1 MAHRN
6 RFDYNTRLLISQGTL
21 SIPPRSRRISAIVF
35 ISIVALYLSTLTAN
49 YYWDGI
55 TFALQIER
63 VAIEGRTVSLLF
75 HQNHLLYNALGY
87 LLYRVAHAIGFGMR
101 VLPLLQIA
109 NALIGAAA
117 VTVFFQLAQRATAN
131 RYAAIVCSV
140 ALAVS
145 AAWWKISTD
154 VDAYILTILFIL
166 VCANNLLS
174 ARPRWV
180 VAGLALAGAMLMHEL
195 AALFYPAALVAIF
208 TSRAIERK
216 ARFAAWMSALAGTV
230 TIITYYLCALLTQAI
245 THPLELVKW
254 AVSNP
259 TGKSLGAAPLDGIRL
274 LPKVNSDAIVGHD
287 FALFRRQGGWLEFTI
302 ALAALAAGLIFVI
315 IAARKVKVARVV
327 SALRHCAPELI
338 PARRQL
344 VPVLVVWVGVYILF
358 LIFWGP
364 LLYFRAFY
372 TPALALGLGL
382 ALSNYH
388 SLTRNPP
395 SGTAAF
401 AVLAFAL
408 FNLGFYIGPNM
419 RASAHPRVATA
430 RHTGWNEQ
438 TLIYFADRTE
448 ADTAFE
454 YFNPSCD
461 WDNLA
466 RVSLHRLESEI
477 ERTYNQGG
485 SVWLNKGAVA
495 LVDAQWLARHATGR
509 KIEVDAPG
517 APALYVEVLPEGK
530 AMAP

>member
-1 MAHRN
+1 L
-6 RFDYNTRLLISQGTL
+6 TSQPTL
-21 SIPPRSRRISAIVF
+21 SPPASARRTPAILFVL
-35 ISIVALYLSTLTAN
+35 IAALYLSTLTAN

-63 VAIEGRTVSLLF
+63 VAIEGRTAALLF

-87 LLYRVAHAIGFGMR
+87 LLYRVAHAVGFGIR
-101 VLPLLQIA
+101 ALPLLQIA

-117 VTVFFQLAQRATAN
+117 VTVFFHLARRATAN
-131 RYAAIVCSV
+131 RYVAIVCSV

-154 VDAYILTILFIL
+154 VDAYILVILFIL

-174 ARPRWV
+174 ATPRWV

-195 AALFYPAALVAIF
+195 AALFYLAAIVAIF
-208 TSRAIERK
+208 TSQTIERK
-216 ARFAAWMSALAGTV
+216 MRFAAWMSALAGTV
-230 TIITYYLCALLTQAI
+230 TIVIYYLCAFLTQSI

-254 AVSNP
+254 ATSNP
-259 TGKSLGAAPLDGIRL
+259 TGKSLGATPVDGIKL
-274 LPKVNSDAIVGHD
+274 LPKVNIDAIIGHD
-287 FALFRRQGGWLEFTI
+287 FALFRRQGEWVEFAI
-302 ALAALAAGLIFVI
+302 ALAALVAGLIFVI
-315 IAARKVKVARVV
+315 IAMRKVKAVRAV

-338 PARRQL
+338 PVRRQL
-344 VPVLVVWVGVYILF
+344 VPMLVVWVGIYAVF

-388 SLTRNPP
+388 RLNNSWP
-395 SGTAAF
+395 SGAAAF
-401 AVLAFAL
+401 AVVAFAL

-419 RASAHPRVATA
+419 RAGANPGVAMA
-430 RHTGWNEQ
+430 RHTGWNAQ
-438 TLIYFADRTE
+438 TVIYFADHTE

-466 RVSLHRLESEI
+466 RVSLDRLESEI
-477 ERTYNQGG
+477 ARTYNQGG

-495 LVDAQWLARHATGR
+495 QVDANWLARRASGR
-509 KIEVDAPG
+509 KIEVDVPG
-517 APALYVEVLPEGK
+517 APALYVEVLPEK
-530 AMAP
+530 